1 MASFAD
7 KATGPIKAKKLTIV
21 QEEQMREIF
30 KSEKKGQ
37 SFVNSETKLNE
48 ERKLLNNKYP
58 GELNKFVFGN
68 IKDLSEE
75 YVKELFD
82 LYKKFKKTEAKNLN
96 DFLTEIQ

>member
-1 MASFAD
+1 MQ
-7 KATGPIKAKKLTIV
+7 IKLPDQLKQKINNSSRRTNERNFQI
-21 QEEQMREIF
+21 RE
-30 KSEKKGQ
+30 KGQ